1 MNQIHFII
9 IGFVLSL
16 SVGNIHSENLVLNGG
31 FEAGKSGWGQFI
43 PAESKSV
50 PVSWD
55 ISETE
60 PHGGSVAAVMTNP
73 KEARWAMSQS
83 GPRIPVKA
91 GEKYRLAAWIRFG
104 KDAKLEGTFPA
115 AYIRLVFTDVGQKD
129 VSDPRLHLHLGL
141 SGEFAWSTALSMLN
155 TTNLPTSWKK
165 MEGILEIPP
174 GADLVAIN
182 LMVHGVSGTIHW
194 DDIVFE
200 AVPAETPFTPA
211 LDK

>member
-1 MNQIHFII
+1 
-9 IGFVLSL
+9 
-16 SVGNIHSENLVLNGG
+16 
-31 FEAGKSGWGQFI
+31 
-43 PAESKSV
+43 
-50 PVSWD
+50 
-55 ISETE
+55 
-60 PHGGSVAAVMTNP
+60 
-73 KEARWAMSQS
+73 
-83 GPRIPVKA
+83 
-91 GEKYRLAAWIRFG
+91 
-104 KDAKLEGTFPA
+104 
-115 AYIRLVFTDVGQKD
+115 
-129 VSDPRLHLHLGL
+129 
-141 SGEFAWSTALSMLN
+141 MLN